1 MRNKLITLKELNSL
15 NTKLKKSKK
24 KVILCHGVFDVLHY
38 GHILHFR
45 EAKKLNGIV
54 VVSVTADK
62 FVNKGPHRPVF
73 NLETRMKMLESI
85 EEIDY
90 VIPSLSKTPIDN
102 IKKIKPDIYFKG
114 KDYINKKKDLTGNIF
129 KEIKAIKSSGGQIKF
144 SNSDLMSSS
153 NVINQT
159 QLNLNENQK
168 KFIDTIRNK
177 KNFNNETKIIDIFD
191 SFRNL
196 KVLVIGESIIDQ
208 YIFCESL
215 GKSGKEPVLVL
226 RDLFSEK
233 YLGGAA
239 AIANNLA
246 AFSSRITLLSCVGQK
261 REEKTFIKQK
271 LNHKI
276 SSFFLEKNNSPTI
289 IKKRYLDE
297 INKSKVLGVYSLND
311 QPLNRMQEIQ
321 FTKKVMNEIKKN
333 DIVIVSDYGHGL
345 ISKNLAKNIVK
356 KSKFLAVNTQVNAS
370 NIGYHVISK
379 YIGANFV
386 TINETELRHE
396 VRDKNSAVTALI
408 KKLSNILRCNYAN
421 VTCGKDGAYI
431 YDRKSKKMNYS
442 PAFASKVIDK
452 VGTGDTM
459 MILASLSLYKKVDIN
474 FAMFIS
480 AISAAENI
488 SSYANKNFLK
498 KNNFIK
504 SILSYL
510 K

>member
-1 MRNKLITLKELNSL
+1 MKNKIFDLKKFYLLRAKFKRNK
-15 NTKLKKSKK
+15 KKI
-24 KVILCHGVFDVLHY
+24 ILCHGVFDVLHY

-73 NLETRMKMLESI
+73 KLETRMKMLESI

-90 VIPSLSKTPIDN
+90 VIPSLNQTPIEN

-114 KDYINKKKDLTGNIF
+114 KDYMNEKKDLTGNIS
-129 KEIKAIKSSGGQIKF
+129 KEIKAIKSVGGQIKF
-144 SNSDLMSSS
+144 STSDLMSSS
-153 NVINQT
+153 RVINQT
-159 QLNLNENQK
+159 QLNLNKKQK
-168 KFIDTIRNK
+168 KFIDSIKNK
-177 KNFNNETKIIDIFD
+177 KNFSNETNVINVFE
-191 SFRNL
+191 SFKNL
-196 KVLVIGESIIDQ
+196 KVLIIGESIIDQ
-208 YIFCESL
+208 YIFCESM

-246 AFSSRITLLSCVGQK
+246 AFSSKITLLSCVGQR
-261 REEKTFIKQK
+261 REEKAFINRK
-271 LNHKI
+271 LNNKI
-276 SSFFLEKNNSPTI
+276 SSFFLEKKNSPTI

-311 QPLNRMQEIQ
+311 QPLDKNQEIK

-333 DIVIVSDYGHGL
+333 DIIIVSDYGHGL
-345 ISKNLAKNIVK
+345 ISKDLAKKIVK

-370 NIGYHVISK
+370 NVGYHVISK

-396 VRDKNSAVTALI
+396 VRDKNSDVMDLI

-459 MILASLSLYKKVDIN
+459 MILATLSLYKKVDIN

-488 SSYANKNFLK
+488 SNFANKKFLE